1 MGRRPDGGVVVV
13 AGDPGAGAIRGSRV
27 NVGDPSMGQVAVPAR
42 TPRCVGSGHLLSI
55 AAPTVSATGLPG
67 VVGPGAGP
75 GTGAGDHM
83 TSIRTAAWYIGLFA

>member
-1 MGRRPDGGVVVV
+1 MSRRRDGGVVVV
-13 AGDPGAGAIRGSRV
+13 AGDAGAGAMRASRV
-27 NVGDPSMGQVAVPAR
+27 NVGDPSMGQVAVLAQ
-42 TPRCVGSGHLLSI
+42 TPCCVGSGHLLSI

-83 TSIRTAAWYIGLFA
+83 TSIRITAWYIGLFA